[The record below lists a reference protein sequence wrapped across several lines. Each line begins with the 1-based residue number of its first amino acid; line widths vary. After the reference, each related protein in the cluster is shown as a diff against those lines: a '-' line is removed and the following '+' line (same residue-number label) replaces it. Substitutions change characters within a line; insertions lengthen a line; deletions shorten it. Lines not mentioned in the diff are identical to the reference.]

1 MSSRPSWQP
10 RQVIE
15 PRYLHMSRFFW
26 RDVPRMQTFSMLK
39 LLGYVHPQ
47 LLAKRKREFTV
58 REPASTA
65 ILESFLSRAEDS
77 KSVEQLHTE
86 AIQILIRH
94 VHLDL
99 KTTRQRHD
107 MAIHYMHMSTFDLTM
122 SLFKHRKALE
132 ATQQRHVKLPANVN
146 LAALNVRWRLE
157 CILIMEHV
165 GFSLMV
171 LSCALI
177 GIASFVGKLCFA
189 AVLLTEQGK
198 DTMTSLFTLVL
209 TFVFLNQ
216 LMGVISTKELLMER
230 VLTFL
235 FGGTDAHISAEEG
248 FVMSAYLANLA
259 RKIWKSTY
267 LSRSDRWT
275 VMLLA
280 GGDLLQ
286 GLVVEE
292 DVQAKSAVILGV
304 KQFMRETGYHKSSKL
319 VNWVRTG
326 HHV

>member
-1 MSSRPSWQP
+1 M
-10 RQVIE
+10 
-15 PRYLHMSRFFW
+15 
-26 RDVPRMQTFSMLK
+26 D
-39 LLGYVHPQ
+39 
-47 LLAKRKREFTV
+47 
-58 REPASTA
+58 
-65 ILESFLSRAEDS
+65 
-77 KSVEQLHTE
+77 
-86 AIQILIRH
+86 
-94 VHLDL
+94 
-99 KTTRQRHD
+99 
-107 MAIHYMHMSTFDLTM
+107 
-122 SLFKHRKALE
+122 
-132 ATQQRHVKLPANVN
+132 
-146 LAALNVRWRLE
+146 
-157 CILIMEHV
+157 
-165 GFSLMV
+165 
-171 LSCALI
+171 
-177 GIASFVGKLCFA
+177 
-189 AVLLTEQGK
+189 
-198 DTMTSLFTLVL
+198 
-209 TFVFLNQ
+209 
-216 LMGVISTKELLMER
+216 R

-259 RKIWKSTY
+259 RKIWKSPL